1 MSFDVRIREEARLV
15 MLKALADEPDRRLNS
30 SLLAVAL
37 EQFGILRSRDW
48 VHDELR
54 WLADMG
60 VVATEP
66 AGTVMIATLR
76 QKGVDHV
83 ERRHVVTGIK
93 RPSAEA

>member
-1 MSFDVRIREEARLV
+1 VTFDQRIREEARLV
-15 MLKALADEPDRRLNS
+15 LLRALADEPDRRLNS
-30 SLLAVAL
+30 SLLGIAL
-37 EQFGILRSRDW
+37 EHFGIQRSRDW

-60 VVATEP
+60 VVGIET

>member
-1 MSFDVRIREEARLV
+1 MSFDQRVREEARLV
-15 MLKALADEPDRRLNS
+15 ILRALADEPDRRLNS
-30 SLLAVAL
+30 SLLCTAL

-54 WLADMG
+54 WLADLG
-60 VVATEP
+60 VVSVET
-66 AGTVMIATLR
+66 AGSVAIAILR